1 MRRAARKDLNQTEI
15 VETLRRAGASVVL
28 TFRLGEG
35 IPDILVGVPG
45 VTIVGHVSE
54 SLLELIESVDGL
66 VVHHGAN
73 LLIEIKSPGGDLTD
87 DEAKFLEE
95 YRGQMTVV
103 FSAEEALELIGR

>member
-1 MRRAARKDLNQTEI
+1 MRRAARVDENQPII
-15 VETLRRAGASVVL
+15 VEALRAGGASIVHL
-28 TFRLGEG
+28 HQLGQG
-35 IPDILVGVPG
+35 IPDILVGAPG

-54 SLLELIESVDGL
+54 ELLELIRSIDGL
-66 VVHHGAN
+66 IIHHGAN
-73 LLIEIKSPGGDLTD
+73 LLIEIKPPGGDLTD